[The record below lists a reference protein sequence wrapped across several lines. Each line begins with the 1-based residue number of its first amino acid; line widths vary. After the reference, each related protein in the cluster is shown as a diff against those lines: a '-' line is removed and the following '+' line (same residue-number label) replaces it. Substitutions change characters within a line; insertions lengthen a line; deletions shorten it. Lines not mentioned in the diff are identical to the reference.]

1 MAGYRRVVPFLTEE
15 QTVNNTTLIFA
26 LIAVVILLLG
36 SVGSL
41 DAQDADNRQ
50 ALYCEMV
57 ETYQKTGGTHG
68 WPDYR
73 GNAPEVCQ

>member
-1 MAGYRRVVPFLTEE
+1 MSAALQIALAG
-15 QTVNNTTLIFA
+15 A
-26 LIAVVILLLG
+26 VILLLG
-36 SVGSL
+36 AVGSL

-57 ETYQKTGGTHG
+57 ETYQQTGGTHG

-73 GNAPEVCQ
+73 GNAKEVCQ